1 MCGIVGYIGN
11 RAAAPLLLDALKRME
26 YRGYDSAGI
35 ATLSKKFYL
44 KKDKG
49 KIAEIDGKLDMAD
62 LPGFVG
68 IGHTRW
74 ATHGKPS
81 QANAHP
87 HIDSSGRVAV
97 VHNGIIE
104 NYVELRQFLKKRGH
118 RFVSETDTEVVP
130 NLIAHFLNKGK
141 NLEQSVREASRRLQG
156 SFALAIASVDEPN
169 KLIAARKESPLV
181 IGLGKGEMFLASDI
195 PAMLKHTKRFILM
208 ENGEMA
214 VLTPKQVVIKNLRSG
229 AVIKKRPMEVTWT
242 ADMAEKMGYPHFTLK
257 EIFQQ
262 PDAIRDTLRAGPA
275 EMKNLAKLLMGA
287 GRVYFVA
294 CGTSYH
300 AALVGKYALA
310 KLADMS
316 VEAVISSEFQES
328 CRVDGKTVVFAITQS
343 GETADTL
350 RAVRAAK
357 ARGAKVACLTNVVG
371 SSITRESDVVCHT
384 CAGPEVSVVATKTF
398 AAQVAYLLLFAIH
411 LAGARGLP
419 KAKVNKLLAEL
430 EKIPNTARAVL
441 AGTTPQIKKLAK
453 RYRGAK
459 HIYLIGR
466 GIGYPMV
473 MEGALK
479 LKEITYIHSEG
490 MPAGELKHGT
500 LALIEKGTPVIAIVP
515 PGEGRAKIVG
525 NIEEIKARGATLIV
539 VAEDGDGVKEHADE
553 FIRIPPT
560 EELFSPLLY
569 IIPLQLLAY
578 YITVELGQDP
588 DRPRSLAK
596 SVTVE

>member
-1 MCGIVGYIGN
+1 VGYIGN
-11 RAAAPLLLDALKRME
+11 RAAAPLLLEALKRME

-35 ATLSKKFYL
+35 ATLSKKFYV

-49 KIAEIDGKLDMAD
+49 KITEIDGKLKLAD

-68 IGHTRW
+68 VGHTRW

-81 QANAHP
+81 QINAHP
-87 HIDSSGRVAV
+87 HLDSSGRVAI

-104 NYVELRQFLKKRGH
+104 NYVELRQFLKKHGQ
-118 RFVSETDTEVVP
+118 RFVSETDTEVIP
-130 NLIAHFLNKGK
+130 NLIAYFLRCGK
-141 NLEQSVREASRRLQG
+141 SLEQSVRAASRQMKG
-156 SFALAIASVDEPN
+156 SFALAIASVNEPN
-169 KLIAARKESPLV
+169 KLIAVRKESPLV

-195 PAMLKHTKRFILM
+195 PAMLKHTKRVIVM
-208 ENGEMA
+208 ENDEMA
-214 VLTPKQVVIKNLRSG
+214 VLSGDNAVIKNLNSG
-229 AVIKKRPMEVTWT
+229 AVIKKRLIEVKWT
-242 ADMAEKMGYPHFTLK
+242 AEMAEKMGYPHFTLK

-262 PDAIRDTLRAGPA
+262 PDAMRDTLRAAPA
-275 EMKNLAKLLMGA
+275 ELKNLAKLLSGA

-328 CRVDGKTVVFAITQS
+328 CRVDGKTVVLAITQS

-350 RAVRAAK
+350 RAVRTAK
-357 ARGAKVACLTNVVG
+357 ACGAKVACLTNVVG

-384 CAGPEVSVVATKTF
+384 HAGPEVSVVATKTF
-398 AAQVAYLLLFAIH
+398 AAQVAYLLLSAIH
-411 LAGARGLP
+411 LARERGLS
-419 KAKVNKLLAEL
+419 KSRADELLTEL
-430 EKIPNTARAVL
+430 RDVPNAARKVL
-441 AGTTPQIKKLAK
+441 ASVATSTKKLAK
-453 RYRGAK
+453 RYRGVQ

-466 GIGYPMV
+466 GIGYPTV
-473 MEGALK
+473 LEGALK

-515 PGEGRAKIVG
+515 PGEGRAKIVS
-525 NIEEIKARGATLIV
+525 NIEEIKARGATIV
-539 VAEDGDGVKEHADE
+539 AVAAKSDDVEKHANE
-553 FIRIPPT
+553 FIPIPPT

-569 IIPLQLLAY
+569 VIPLQLLAY
-578 YITVELGQDP
+578 YITVERGQDP